1 MGKGKG
7 KGKGRKK
14 RFGDRSDGRRLRT
27 LDPYNAMTPFIMK
40 ARNDSTNYMT
50 HTVEVSA
57 ADRFLRRK
65 RLEGYPGMG
74 VLHLFIAAY
83 IRTASQFPAINRFV
97 SGQRIYS
104 RDNIE
109 YVMTIKKEMKT
120 SAPETSVKVIFDLR
134 DTITDV
140 YRKLQLEIEKVKNE
154 GVDTRTDDL
163 AAMFMKLP
171 RLILKSTV
179 RFLEILDYFGMLPKS
194 LLKASPFHGSMII
207 TDLGSIG
214 LPPNFHHLYNFG
226 NLPLFIAFGSRRK
239 ARELR
244 ADGTFVERKYVDFMF
259 SMDERCCDGF
269 YFSQAF
275 KLFKLV
281 LSNPQMLDEP
291 PETVVEDVD

>member
-1 MGKGKG
+1 M
-7 KGKGRKK
+7 GKGRKR

-50 HTVEVSA
+50 GSIEITE

-65 RLEGYPGMG
+65 RLQGYPGMG
-74 VLHLFIAAY
+74 ILHLFIATY
-83 IRTASQFPAINRFV
+83 VRTAAGFPAINRFV

-104 RDNIE
+104 RDHIE
-109 YVMTIKKEMKT
+109 YVMTIKKEMRT
-120 SAPETSVKVIFDLR
+120 SAPETSVKVSFDLR
-134 DTITDV
+134 DTICDV
-140 YRKLQLEIEKVKNE
+140 YRKLQTEIEKVKNA
-154 GVDTRTDDL
+154 GQDTGTDDL
-163 AAMFMKLP
+163 ARLFMKFP
-171 RLILKSTV
+171 RLILKATV

-194 LLKASPFHGSMII
+194 LLAASPFHGSMII

-214 LPPNFHHLYNFG
+214 LPPNYHHLYNFG
-226 NLPLFIAFGSRRK
+226 NLPVFIAIGAKRK

-244 ADGTFVERKYVDFMF
+244 ADGTVAERKYVDFMF

-275 KLFKLV
+275 KLFKNL
-281 LSNPQMLDEP
+281 LANPQLLDEP